1 MQDLRFLETF
11 ENMESF
17 GIAKDFNDL
26 ERPRI
31 DPAGFLIRSIGK
43 QAKWNEISEKK
54 DEGPFWIWFWTPF

>member
-1 MQDLRFLETF
+1 
-11 ENMESF
+11 MESF

-26 ERPRI
+26 ERPRN